1 MLGGTYYYYYYR
13 GDNKTGATRERKKN
27 QGPTTRT
34 LLMSTLR
41 IIHSLPGSAAQSDV
55 FVVLEKSHDKVSQT
69 HGDFVNFAKPKG
81 AGEAEGRGGGGG
93 GEVGKALCGY
103 LKSYLSNIL
112 AHLRK
117 HTHVHS

>member
-1 MLGGTYYYYYYR
+1 MLGGTYYYYYR

-34 LLMSTLR
+34 LLISTLR
-41 IIHSLPGSAAQSDV
+41 IIHSFPQSDV

-81 AGEAEGRGGGGG
+81 AGEAEGGGG
-93 GEVGKALCGY
+93 GEVGKALGGY
-103 LKSYLSNIL
+103 LKSYL
-112 AHLRK
+112 K
-117 HTHVHS
+117 HFGSFEKTYACAQLN